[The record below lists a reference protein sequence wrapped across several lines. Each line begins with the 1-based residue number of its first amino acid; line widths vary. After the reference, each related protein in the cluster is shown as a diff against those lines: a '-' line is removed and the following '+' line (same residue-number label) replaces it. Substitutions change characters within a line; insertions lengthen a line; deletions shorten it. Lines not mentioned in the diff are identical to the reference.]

1 MRTAKC
7 LASAALVVWALGASP
22 AAAAG
27 QRVQLTGEIMD
38 TWCYVS
44 EIMGGSEAVLGTAH
58 HQCAVWC
65 AAGGVPVGLLSEAG
79 EIFMILKLGD
89 EDTSNADPRILE
101 IQSSRVTVDGDLYER
116 DGIKYLL
123 IDEVVANEGIVNRS
137 HEDFGV
143 IPAFGVPKQ

>member
-1 MRTAKC
+1 MRTAKL
-7 LASAALVVWALGASP
+7 LASAALAFWALGATP

-27 QRVQLTGEIMD
+27 QRIQLTGEIMD

>member
-1 MRTAKC
+1 MRTAKL
-7 LASAALVVWALGASP
+7 LASVALGFWALGATP

>member
-1 MRTAKC
+1 MRAAKW
-7 LASAALVVWALGASP
+7 LASVALVFWALGATP

-44 EIMGGSEAVLGTAH
+44 EIMGASEAVLGTAH

>member
-1 MRTAKC
+1 MRTAKW
-7 LASAALVVWALGASP
+7 LASVALGVWALGATP

>member
-1 MRTAKC
+1 MRTAKL
-7 LASAALVVWALGASP
+7 LASVALGFWALGATP

-65 AAGGVPVGLLSEAG
+65 AAGGVPVGLLSETG
-79 EIFMILKLGD
+79 EIFMILKLGA

>member
-1 MRTAKC
+1 MRTAKL
-7 LASAALVVWALGASP
+7 LASVALGFWALGASP

-44 EIMGGSEAVLGTAH
+44 EIMGASEAVLGTAH

>member
-1 MRTAKC
+1 MRTAKL

>member
-1 MRTAKC
+1 MRTAKW
-7 LASAALVVWALGASP
+7 LASVTLAFWALGATP

-44 EIMGGSEAVLGTAH
+44 EIMGASEAVLGTAH

-89 EDTSNADPRILE
+89 QDTSNADPRILE

>member
-1 MRTAKC
+1 MRAAKW
-7 LASAALVVWALGASP
+7 LASVALVFWALGATP

-44 EIMGGSEAVLGTAH
+44 EIMGASEAVLGTAH

-89 EDTSNADPRILE
+89 QDTSNADPRILE

>member
-1 MRTAKC
+1 M
-7 LASAALVVWALGASP
+7 GA
-22 AAAAG
+22 
-27 QRVQLTGEIMD
+27 
-38 TWCYVS
+38 
-44 EIMGGSEAVLGTAH
+44 SEAVLGTAH

-89 EDTSNADPRILE
+89 QDTSNADPRILE

>member
-1 MRTAKC
+1 MRTAKW
-7 LASAALVVWALGASP
+7 LASVTLAFWALGATP

-44 EIMGGSEAVLGTAH
+44 EIMGASEAVLGTAH

-89 EDTSNADPRILE
+89 QDTSNADPRILE

-137 HEDFGV
+137 HGDFGV

>member
-1 MRTAKC
+1 MRAAKW
-7 LASAALVVWALGASP
+7 LASVALVFWALGATP

-27 QRVQLTGEIMD
+27 QRVHLTGEIMD

-44 EIMGGSEAVLGTAH
+44 EIMGASEAVLGTAH

-89 EDTSNADPRILE
+89 EDTSNAGPRILE

>member
-1 MRTAKC
+1 MRTAKL
-7 LASAALVVWALGASP
+7 LAGVALAFWAVGATP

-44 EIMGGSEAVLGTAH
+44 EIMGASEAVLGTAH

-89 EDTSNADPRILE
+89 QDTSNADPRILE

>member
-1 MRTAKC
+1 MWTTKC

-27 QRVQLTGEIMD
+27 QRIQLTGEIMD

-44 EIMGGSEAVLGTAH
+44 EIMGASEAVLGTAH